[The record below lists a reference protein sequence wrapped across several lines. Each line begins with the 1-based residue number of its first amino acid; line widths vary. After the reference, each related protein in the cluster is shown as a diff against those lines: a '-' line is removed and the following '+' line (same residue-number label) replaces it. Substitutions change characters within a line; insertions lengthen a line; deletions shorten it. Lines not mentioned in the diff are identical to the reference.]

1 MAQPPTSYVIWC
13 PEAQLSRLLAPHNVA
28 KNHDP
33 AKQSKGIVA
42 MKIEDWNAD
51 WRLISFW
58 KYIWLL
64 FDELKYKYNLL
75 VIIPLL
81 VLHIPKKT
89 EHRPADAMKWY
100 LSLERPRIDHE
111 FQKIGSREET
121 FPSGKHTT
129 NELENHH
136 AKKMGKSTIST
147 GPFSIVFCMFTRG
160 LVFWWGTGVAPC
172 RRCCSS
178 SRVSAQWAPEMPGM
192 PGMKIHWNRR
202 FLWYFFGCSML

>member
-1 MAQPPTSYVIWC
+1 MSRSPAVAP
-13 PEAQLSRLLAPHNVA
+13 LSSTQR
-28 KNHDP
+28 
-33 AKQSKGIVA
+33 SKKSRSSKTIKRYRGH
-42 MKIEDWNAD
+42 ED
-51 WRLISFW
+51 WRLECGLKIDIF
-58 KYIWLL
+58 LEVHL
-64 FDELKYKYNLL
+64 ATDELKYKYNLL

-129 NELENHH
+129 NYGKSPCE
-136 AKKMGKSTIST
+136 KIGKSTIST

-178 SRVSAQWAPEMPGM
+178 SRVSAQWAPEMP
-192 PGMKIHWNRR
+192 MKIHWNRR
-202 FLWYFFGCSML
+202 FFMVFFWL